1 MRGGAIRGGGMRGVS
16 MRGGVSVIVLNNSIA
31 PMFG

>member
-1 MRGGAIRGGGMRGVS
+1 MRGGGVRGGGV
-16 MRGGVSVIVLNNSIA
+16 RGGVSVIVLDNSIA